1 MRTKITTSGVA
12 LATLAL
18 FAAAAPASAEPADG
32 PGPGRIVFGAE
43 TATGTQLWTVWP
55 NGTHLRQVTHVD
67 GEAVTGDWSPDGRS
81 ITFELGTSE
90 TAVVAVMDA
99 DGSHLRTLPTTGCEF
114 EGQPVFSADGQRII
128 YERYDCDVDD
138 SLFSQPVEGGAEQR
152 VTSAPPDGHTDPN
165 VSPDG
170 RYLSFVRYDQGV
182 EFQQALTVADVDG
195 SDQHDL
201 LPPSWDIGIKHA
213 WSPDSSRLVFTRDAN
228 PDPVTGVLAANVGT
242 VAAGGGDVR
251 MLTHY
256 AGGRLS
262 AFAGSFSPDGR
273 WIVYRLQN
281 NETGRSGLWVMRT
294 DGSRQH
300 EIFSQDGVR
309 ARGSDWG

>member
-1 MRTKITTSGVA
+1 MRTKITTSAVA

-18 FAAAAPASAEPADG
+18 FTPGAPASAEPADG
-32 PGPGRIVFGAE
+32 PGPGRIAFGAE
-43 TATGTQLWTVWP
+43 TDTGTQLWTIWP
-55 NGTHLRQVTHVD
+55 NGTHLRQVTHLD
-67 GEAVTGDWSPDGRS
+67 GEAVNPDWSPDGRS
-81 ITFELGTSE
+81 ITFEVGGQD
-90 TAVVAVMDA
+90 TAQVAVMDA

-114 EGQPVFSADGQRII
+114 EGQPVFSADAQRII
-128 YERYDCDVDD
+128 YERYDCDLDD

-152 VTSAPPDGHTDPN
+152 VTNAAPDGQTDPN

-195 SDQHDL
+195 SNQHDL

-213 WSPDSSRLVFTRDAN
+213 WSPSSSRLVFTRDAN
-228 PDPVTGVLAANVGT
+228 PDPVTGLLAANVGT
-242 VAAGGGDVR
+242 VAADGSDIR

-256 AGGRLS
+256 TDGRLS

-273 WIVYRLQN
+273 WIAYRLQD
-281 NETGRSGLWVMRT
+281 NETGRSGLWLMRT
-294 DGSRQH
+294 DGSHRH

-309 ARGSDWG
+309 ARGIDWG